1 MLIRG
6 FWRLSSPSQNSGGKS
21 LSAFVWALCLV
32 SFGVQYSYFLVL
44 QLQDIA
50 EKMMVVFTFVP
61 QLVCK
66 FLLRP
71 NGPKY
76 EDTKPQSVLPQL
88 FWFQTLQQIVEP
100 GYMKSLWFTQDV
112 CRWCW
117 PTRSHSKF
125 IPEALDGVEVRA
137 LCRPVKVF
145 HSEIQGESSSCNTR
159 LMNVIFCCNSLSY
172 TLLPQSWRKS
182 LV

>member
-66 FLLRP
+66 FLLTP
-71 NGPKY
+71 NGVWGHQTPIRTASTLLISDFAADCGTRLHEVALIHTRCLPLMLADKVPL
-76 EDTKPQSVLPQL
+76 KVHPRGVGWRWGQSSVQTSQSLPQRDSR
-88 FWFQTLQQIVEP
+88 WIVIMQRKIDECH
-100 GYMKSLWFTQDV
+100 F
-112 CRWCW
+112 
-117 PTRSHSKF
+117 
-125 IPEALDGVEVRA
+125 
-137 LCRPVKVF
+137 
-145 HSEIQGESSSCNTR
+145 
-159 LMNVIFCCNSLSY
+159 
-172 TLLPQSWRKS
+172 LL
-182 LV
+182 